1 MDFSHEKDGLN
12 MQRSWLHTVWIRGIR
27 SERFRFDQ
35 HFLWKSGLSRSREMK
50 NQRTLNGKTT
60 MWMNNSNQPC
70 LNNGFDPTFRWDFRL
85 KEDILIR
92 FFKKTAI

>member
-35 HFLWKSGLSRSREMK
+35 HFCENLAFPEAGRWKI
-50 NQRTLNGKTT
+50 NVH
-60 MWMNNSNQPC
+60 WMENNYV
-70 LNNGFDPTFRWDFRL
+70 D
-85 KEDILIR
+85 E
-92 FFKKTAI
+92 